1 MGQATY
7 FLLFG
12 LGLAMIIKGSDW
24 FIDSVIWIASVFK
37 IPHIIIGATIVSICT
52 TLPETLVAV
61 TAAAKGVTDI
71 AFGNAIGS
79 IAINTGVVLAML
91 IVFSR
96 PRIENR
102 TSFIRN
108 GVSLIVVIVFTWI
121 LGLLYGEIS
130 RMAGVILVAL
140 LTYFIV
146 SNYMQAKNIMRTRA
160 IDSNE
165 EEINTSRKNILRKIV
180 LFSIGISLV
189 IVGSNLLVDNGIEIA
204 QILGVPPLVIAIVF
218 TSLGTSL
225 PELVTAIASIRK
237 KVTGLGVGNIIGA
250 NILNIV
256 QAIGIASLVRPI
268 DLAGDPSILLFQFP
282 LTLAIVSCAVVFGV
296 ASRRGY
302 QRWHGVLI
310 FGLYIV
316 FLIVNLLRE
325 STPILGPLLF

>member
-1 MGQATY
+1 MGQAGY

-61 TAAAKGVTDI
+61 TAASKGVTDI

-79 IAINTGVVLAML
+79 IAINTGVVLAMI

-102 TSFIRN
+102 TAFIRN
-108 GVSLIVVIVFTWI
+108 GISLIAVILFTWI
-121 LGLLYGEIS
+121 MGLFFGEIS
-130 RMAGVILVAL
+130 RMAGIVLVAL
-140 LTYFIV
+140 LVYFV
-146 SNYMQAKNIMRTRA
+146 SSNYMQAKKMMRTRSNDNSEDE
-160 IDSNE
+160 IDV
-165 EEINTSRKNILRKIV
+165 SRKTKLTKIV
-180 LFSIGISLV
+180 MFSIGISLV
-189 IVGSNLLVDNGIEIA
+189 IMGSNLLVDNGIEIA
-204 QILGVPPLVIAIVF
+204 NILGVPPLVIAIVF

-225 PELVTAIASIRK
+225 PELVTAITSIRK

-268 DLAGDPSILLFQFP
+268 DLAGDPSILSFQFP
-282 LTLAIVSCAVVFGV
+282 LTLAIVSCAVLFGI
-296 ASRRGY
+296 ATKNGY
-302 QRWHGVLI
+302 QRWHGVVL
-310 FGLYIV
+310 FALYTL
-316 FLIVNLLRE
+316 FLIVNLFRE
-325 STPILGPLLF
+325 NTPILGPLLF

>member
-1 MGQATY
+1 MEQAAS

-61 TAAAKGVTDI
+61 TAASKGVTDI

-79 IAINTGVVLAML
+79 IAINTGVVLAM
-91 IVFSR
+91 IIAFSR

-102 TSFIRN
+102 TAFIRN
-108 GVSLIVVIVFTWI
+108 GISLIVVILFTWI
-121 LGLLYGEIS
+121 MGLFFGEIS
-130 RMAGVILVAL
+130 RMAGIVLVAL
-140 LTYFIV
+140 LVYFVI
-146 SNYMQAKNIMRTRA
+146 SNYMQAKKMMRTRSNDNSDDE
-160 IDSNE
+160 IDV
-165 EEINTSRKNILRKIV
+165 SRKTKVTKLV
-180 LFSIGISLV
+180 MFSIGISLV
-189 IVGSNLLVDNGIEIA
+189 IIGSDLLVDNGIEIA
-204 QILGVPPLVIAIVF
+204 NILGVPPLVIAIVF

-225 PELVTAIASIRK
+225 PELVTAITSIRK

-268 DLAGDPSILLFQFP
+268 DLAGDPSILSFQFP
-282 LTLAIVSCAVVFGV
+282 LTLAIVSCAVLFGV
-296 ASRRGY
+296 ATKNGY
-302 QRWHGVLI
+302 QRWHGVVL
-310 FGLYIV
+310 FALYTL
-316 FLIVNLLRE
+316 FLIVNLFRE
-325 STPILGPLLF
+325 NTPILGPLLF